1 MGSGEDALLDARFRR
16 IWDSARLP
24 EPARFDCANDA
35 HVEELACLL
44 LERFRNHGDA
54 EAFALLFQL
63 TGPRLERIA
72 RRLLDRHARA
82 LQAPDVVEAFKRQ
95 IFLHGPESP
104 VRLIG
109 SFLAL
114 ARSHMEHRLRMP
126 SQPPRPPRPPGRPHG
141 DRHRT

>member
-1 MGSGEDALLDARFRR
+1 LLDARFHR

-24 EPARFDCANDA
+24 EPDSFDCANDA
-35 HVEELACLL
+35 HLEELACLL

-82 LQAPDVVEAFKRQ
+82 LQAGDLVEAFKRQ

-104 VRLIG
+104 ARLVG

-114 ARSHMEHRLRMP
+114 ARSHMERGLRTP
-126 SQPPRPPRPPGRPHG
+126 APIPRPTRPPGRPHG
-141 DRHRT
+141 DRHPT